1 MTNTPHKETQPAAQ
15 QAKFFQKAVP
25 LQIQP
30 LGTDQLMIVWADEQ
44 ISLLP
49 NMLLQLN
56 CRCAK
61 CVDEMTGEILIEES
75 KIDASSQLLEVM
87 RVGNYGV
94 RFRWSKGCESG
105 IYTFDY
111 LQNLASQAK

>member
-1 MTNTPHKETQPAAQ
+1 MSIPQ
-15 QAKFFQKAVP
+15 
-25 LQIQP
+25 QIQA
-30 LGTDQLMIVWADEQ
+30 LGGDQLMIVWADNR

-49 NMLLQLN
+49 NTLLQLN

-61 CVDEMTGEILIEES
+61 CVDEMTGEVLIKES
-75 KIDASSQLLEVM
+75 QIDPSAKLLEVM

-111 LQNLASQAK
+111 LEKLA

>member
-1 MTNTPHKETQPAAQ
+1 MSIPQ
-15 QAKFFQKAVP
+15 
-25 LQIQP
+25 QIQA
-30 LGTDQLMIVWADEQ
+30 LGGDQLMIVWADNR

-49 NMLLQLN
+49 NTLLQLN

-61 CVDEMTGEILIEES
+61 CVDEMTGEVLIKES
-75 KIDASSQLLEVM
+75 QIDPSAKLLEVM

-111 LQNLASQAK
+111 LEKLAEAVLK

>member
-1 MTNTPHKETQPAAQ
+1 MSIPQ
-15 QAKFFQKAVP
+15 
-25 LQIQP
+25 QIQA
-30 LGTDQLMIVWADEQ
+30 LGGDQLMIVWADNR

-49 NMLLQLN
+49 NTLLQLN

-61 CVDEMTGEILIEES
+61 CVDEMTGEVLIKES
-75 KIDASSQLLEVM
+75 QIDTSAKLLEVM

-111 LQNLASQAK
+111 LEKLA

>member
-1 MTNTPHKETQPAAQ
+1 
-15 QAKFFQKAVP
+15 
-25 LQIQP
+25 
-30 LGTDQLMIVWADEQ
+30 MIVWADNR

-49 NMLLQLN
+49 NTLLQLN

-61 CVDEMTGEILIEES
+61 CVDEMTGEVLIQES
-75 KIDASSQLLEVM
+75 EVDASAKLLEVL
-87 RVGNYGV
+87 RVGQYGV

-111 LQNLASQAK
+111 LQKLDLVYSKQN

>member
-1 MTNTPHKETQPAAQ
+1 MKQI
-15 QAKFFQKAVP
+15 

-30 LGTDQLMIVWADEQ
+30 LNGTELMIVWEGGR

-49 NMLLQLN
+49 NTLLQLN

-61 CVDEMTGEILIEES
+61 CVDEMTGERVIRES
-75 KIDASSQLLEVM
+75 DVSADAKLLEVIV
-87 RVGNYGV
+87 VGNYGV

-105 IYTFDY
+105 IYSFEH
-111 LQNLASQAK
+111 LQNIENEFLKL